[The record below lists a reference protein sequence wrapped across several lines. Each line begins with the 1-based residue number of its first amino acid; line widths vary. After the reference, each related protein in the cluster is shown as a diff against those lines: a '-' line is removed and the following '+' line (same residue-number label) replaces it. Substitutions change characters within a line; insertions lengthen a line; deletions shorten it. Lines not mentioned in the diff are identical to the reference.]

1 MQRCIYRD
9 DTYQKKSPLHLAL
22 KSANTEKVCT
32 ESASLKSA
40 ISEKEVAISELRNV
54 SHVRQE
60 LPMFDS
66 SLLNDAP
73 PSQFSQPQDL
83 QKDVPVGYSIS
94 QAHR

>member
-1 MQRCIYRD
+1 MRRCIFRD
-9 DTYQKKSPLHLAL
+9 DTYQKNSPLHLAL
-22 KSANTEKVCT
+22 KSANTEKICT

-40 ISEKEVAISELRNV
+40 ISEKEVAISELRKV

-60 LPMFDS
+60 L
-66 SLLNDAP
+66 LLNDAP

-94 QAHR
+94 RAHR